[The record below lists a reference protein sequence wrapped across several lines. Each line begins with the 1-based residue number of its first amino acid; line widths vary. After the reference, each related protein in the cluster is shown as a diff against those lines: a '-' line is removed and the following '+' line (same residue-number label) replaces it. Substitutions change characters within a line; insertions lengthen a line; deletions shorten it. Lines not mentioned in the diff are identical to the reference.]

1 LVNQQLQEG
10 RNLLNSQTL
19 LLSQIPSAD
28 AEWVEI
34 VRFAHT
40 FNGDKYWGSRER
52 CSEIANARQM
62 DTLEDLRTCLF
73 FEQRRWNH
81 FGEAPDANAMRYI
94 RSLISQIRAK
104 VSGPEV
110 SS

>member
-1 LVNQQLQEG
+1 
-10 RNLLNSQTL
+10 

-28 AEWVEI
+28 AAWHEI

-40 FNGDKYWGSRER
+40 FDGYKYWGSHER
-52 CSEIANARQM
+52 CAEIANARRI
-62 DTLEDLRTCLF
+62 DTLADLRTCLF

-81 FGEAPDANAMRYI
+81 FGESPDAEAMTYI
-94 RSLISQIRAK
+94 RSLVAQIRAK
-104 VSGPEV
+104 VSGPEI